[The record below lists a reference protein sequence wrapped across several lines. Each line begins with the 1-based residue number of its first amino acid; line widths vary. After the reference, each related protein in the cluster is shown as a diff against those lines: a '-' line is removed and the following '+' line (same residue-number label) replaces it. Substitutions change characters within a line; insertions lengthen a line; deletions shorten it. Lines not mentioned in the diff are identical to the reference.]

1 MGLVVDKRNISSDA
15 SIFGQIYLFD
25 SEATFY
31 DDDQEE
37 DIECFV
43 KANTIVVDPKYALDN
58 NFVIDEIV
66 KEK

>member
-31 DDDQEE
+31 DDD
-37 DIECFV
+37 
-43 KANTIVVDPKYALDN
+43 
-58 NFVIDEIV
+58 
-66 KEK
+66 